1 MRADDGAVVFPGS
14 APSTFTCP
22 LVLGTLNEDGS
33 SKHDKL
39 AAHKNNWAV
48 FLSVKKKK
56 KEEKNQ
62 KTIEYICMHPQQN
75 VQKNDFNAVVQQGF
89 SEAFNTFL

>member
-1 MRADDGAVVFPGS
+1 MLISFETGCEVLTGWLGERGSFWQHGVVVFSCS

-39 AAHKNNWAV
+39 SAHKNNWAV
-48 FLSVKKKK
+48 FYLSKKIRKQLNIFACTPK
-56 KEEKNQ
+56 R
-62 KTIEYICMHPQQN
+62 M
-75 VQKNDFNAVVQQGF
+75 
-89 SEAFNTFL
+89 

>member
-1 MRADDGAVVFPGS
+1 MLISFETGCEVLTGRLGERGSFWQHGVVVFSGS

-39 AAHKNNWAV
+39 SAHKIIGLFFICQKKSENN
-48 FLSVKKKK
+48 
-56 KEEKNQ
+56 
-62 KTIEYICMHPQQN
+62 
-75 VQKNDFNAVVQQGF
+75 
-89 SEAFNTFL
+89 